1 MEADSRTSVPSIYA
15 VGDVT
20 GRAALTPIAIR
31 EGHAF
36 ADTVFGGKPWCVDHR
51 LIATAVFSTPE
62 IGVIGHN
69 EDVARGCY
77 GDIDVYKASFRPMKA
92 TLSGRNERVIMKV
105 IVERASDRV
114 VGVHVLGPD
123 AGEIIQA
130 VGIAVT
136 MGATKADFD
145 RTIAVHPTLG
155 EELVTM
161 RTPFVVKHPVGV
173 G

>member
-1 MEADSRTSVPSIYA
+1 
-15 VGDVT
+15 
-20 GRAALTPIAIR
+20 
-31 EGHAF
+31 
-36 ADTVFGGKPWCVDHR
+36 
-51 LIATAVFSTPE
+51 
-62 IGVIGHN
+62 
-69 EDVARGCY
+69 VARRCNEAV
-77 GDIDVYKASFRPMKA
+77 DVYKASFRPMKA
-92 TLSGRNERVIMKV
+92 TLSGRDERVIMKV
-105 IVERASDRV
+105 LVDRASDRV

-136 MGATKADFD
+136 MGATKSDFD